1 MIVVV
6 VVVVVV
12 VVIVYWPFV
21 SSFFFLKVWCVQY
34 DPSGERIASVSDDK
48 ALVFYGCPQ

>member
-1 MIVVV
+1 MI

-12 VVIVYWPFV
+12 VVIVYW
-21 SSFFFLKVWCVQY
+21 SFFFLFFLKVWCVQY